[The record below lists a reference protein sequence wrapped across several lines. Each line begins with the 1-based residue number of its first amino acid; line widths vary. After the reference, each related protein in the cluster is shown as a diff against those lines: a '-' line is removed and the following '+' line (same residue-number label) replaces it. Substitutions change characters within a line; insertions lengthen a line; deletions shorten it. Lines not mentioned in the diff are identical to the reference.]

1 MGGWARRS
9 KSQEIGRGMPAI
21 KKRERDPPTKT
32 YGCGGW
38 KPGRLNRAVYVRI
51 VAVESPHLAVMS
63 ILVTLFWQAIRAR
76 LRDVMS
82 IFPLHTNLHACISHV
97 LSLSLPD

>member
-1 MGGWARRS
+1 MRADV
-9 KSQEIGRGMPAI
+9 I
-21 KKRERDPPTKT
+21 
-32 YGCGGW
+32 
-38 KPGRLNRAVYVRI
+38 RLY
-51 VAVESPHLAVMS
+51 EQLLYMS
-63 ILVTLFWQAIRAR
+63 MSLVTLFWQAIRAR

>member
-1 MGGWARRS
+1 VGGWARRS

-38 KPGRLNRAVYVRI
+38 KPGRLNRAVCTYV
-51 VAVESPHLAVMS
+51 
-63 ILVTLFWQAIRAR
+63 
-76 LRDVMS
+76 
-82 IFPLHTNLHACISHV
+82 C
-97 LSLSLPD
+97 